1 MQQRRVQRL
10 RQLRELIRR
19 GPCGA
24 RVVGGDHDFYER
36 WQQATARRAP
46 ARLIDG
52 EAYPS
57 CRDIR
62 LTLREAHQRQARL
75 RVSSTPARFAIRL
88 LGGSVIP
95 TKALQLRLLIEGRG
109 NGTVLRTTEK
119 MVARVARDRDR
130 IRPVAV
136 QLHDLGATHETLA
149 RVRNQIRLR
158 LTPLCESSGPFA
170 GTPCVEHLQRR
181 FDDTTVDVAREDR
194 GYLTSFE
201 GNHRF
206 VEERNALAYATRA
219 HESAAH
225 SMPRH
230 DEQVRLSEAAAE
242 VGCLREYAGGT
253 GHVPFHDATHRF
265 RKQDVALL
273 DAVMLLLVEKSL
285 RPLYPP
291 GATYAFPS
299 VQQIDAEPNCATSG
313 SRHVSTG
320 EVGAVRASP
329 QVRALH
335 HSSREIRRGGVYL
348 EIVG

>member
-119 MVARVARDRDR
+119 MVARVARDCDCV
-130 IRPVAV
+130 RPVAV

-149 RVRNQIRLR
+149 GVGNQIRLR
-158 LTPLCESSGPFA
+158 MTPLCESGGPFA
-170 GTPCVEHLQRR
+170 GTPCVEDLQGCL
-181 FDDTTVDVAREDR
+181 DDTTVDIARED
-194 GYLTSFE
+194 GGHLTSLQC
-201 GNHRF
+201 NHRF
-206 VEERNALAYATRA
+206 VKERDAIAYATGA
-219 HESAAH
+219 DQSAAH
-225 SMPRH
+225 PVPGH
-230 DEQVRLSEAAAE
+230 HEQVWFSKAAPE
-242 VGCLREYAGGT
+242 LGRLREYAAGT
-253 GHVPFHDATHRF
+253 GRISFHDATQRF
-265 RKQDVALL
+265 REQHVALL
-273 DAVMLLLVEKSL
+273 DTVLLLLIEKSPGAL
-285 RPLYPP
+285 DPP
-291 GATYAFPS
+291 GATDAFPG
-299 VQQIDAEPNCATSG
+299 VQQIDAEPDCATRG
-313 SRHVSTG
+313 SRHVCTG
-320 EVGAVRASP
+320 EISTVRSDP
-329 QVRALH
+329 QVRALR
-335 HSSREIRRGGVYL
+335 HSAREIRRRCVHL
-348 EIVG
+348 EIPG